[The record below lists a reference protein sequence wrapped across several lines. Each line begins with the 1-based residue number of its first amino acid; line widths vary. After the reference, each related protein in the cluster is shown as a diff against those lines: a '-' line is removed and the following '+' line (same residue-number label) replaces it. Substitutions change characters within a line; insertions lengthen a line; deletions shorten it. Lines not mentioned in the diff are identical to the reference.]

1 MTKIKFKDL
10 EDRVNENSLTDFAK
24 IVQIITNKG
33 KEERLTRLNTPTEK
47 AILKLKTA
55 KKLYFDDLDDSST
68 DYVCELLMN
77 LAVSKE
83 GEHNLLAG
91 ITKLSEQKYIAE
103 SRMNE
108 LQKNE

>member
-1 MTKIKFKDL
+1 MNFENL
-10 EDRVNENSLTDFAK
+10 EDEINKSDLSDFAK
-24 IVQIITNKG
+24 IVQIITGGG
-33 KEERLTRLNTPTEK
+33 KSERLTRLPLNTEK
-47 AILKLKTA
+47 TIIKLKVA
-55 KKLYFDDLDDSST
+55 KKLYFNDLKNSST

>member
-1 MTKIKFKDL
+1 MKFKDL
-10 EDRVNENSLTDFAK
+10 QNRVNEDSLTDFAK
-24 IVQIITNKG
+24 IVQIITNAG
-33 KEERLTRLNTPTEK
+33 KEERLTRLNSTTEK

-55 KKLYFDDLDDSST
+55 KKLYFDDLEDSSS
-68 DYVCELLMN
+68 DYVCKLIMD

-108 LQKNE
+108 LGKNE